1 MYNHYYSGI
10 DEESQGFITR
20 WSQRRLERKI
30 QMEIM
35 RSPEIWANRPVG
47 FIWVGEG
54 EDEDEDSAC
63 N

>member
-1 MYNHYYSGI
+1 MYNHYDSGI

-30 QMEIM
+30 LMEIM
-35 RSPEIWANRPVG
+35 RSPEIWPNRPVG

-54 EDEDEDSAC
+54 EDEDSAC